1 MAKNANLID
10 STIENGATVS
20 HSSEENSSGSYEGQ
34 NTRELRHSIKRQNAR
49 IQEEEILQKCKS
61 AIETLTFEVEKH
73 KIEEESS

>member
-1 MAKNANLID
+1 M
-10 STIENGATVS
+10 S

-49 IQEEEILQKCKS
+49 IQEEILQKCKS

-73 KIEEESS
+73 KIVNADITTQNLQLDNLIV